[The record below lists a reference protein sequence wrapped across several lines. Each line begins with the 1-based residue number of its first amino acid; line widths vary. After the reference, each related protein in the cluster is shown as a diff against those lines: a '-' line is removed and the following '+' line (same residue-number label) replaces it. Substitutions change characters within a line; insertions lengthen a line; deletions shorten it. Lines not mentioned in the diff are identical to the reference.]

1 MQTFPRNPLTRED
14 TLLGVCEALGEDFRF
29 NPLLLR
35 VALGAGLFLNPLAAI
50 GAYLGLG
57 VLVLVSRLVAPNP
70 RAPKVIE
77 AETAA
82 ETVEAAQRPLRAD
95 NETVAEV
102 LAVAA

>member
-35 VALGAGLFLNPLAAI
+35 VALGATLFFNPVAAI

-57 VLVLVSRLVAPNP
+57 VLVLVSRLFVPNP
-70 RAPKVIE
+70 RQPKVAAPEPE
-77 AETAA
+77 AEAA
-82 ETVEAAQRPLRAD
+82 EAAQPLVAD
-95 NETVAEV
+95 NEPEP
-102 LAVAA
+102 LPVAA